1 MTHRLSPL
9 LLVLVWPAF
18 ACGAGSTPVEVWSSP
33 TIDRLEL
40 ADSHA
45 LQPVLNAWLTS
56 DCTGVI
62 ERSVALRGWISEAVA
77 DAFHP
82 AQGGP
87 PSAAQMRSALSE
99 YVYATPP
106 VVEIGE
112 HGFRFP
118 SWWTAVHAYCLV
130 DADRY
135 GEAGA
140 LYTDVLR
147 ERFSADAAWRLALV
161 EYWGGNAEE
170 ALALLEAWPAA
181 ADIPDGYSS
190 VIERMRD
197 RDEVP
202 FILDGHQ

>member
-1 MTHRLSPL
+1 MRSMTHRLSPL

-112 HGFRFP
+112 HGFRSVVLHMDCDDDRARHLYEDKFGFVP
-118 SWWTAVHAYCLV
+118 VTACELEYGPGYGRVMMRLV
-130 DADRY
+130 L
-135 GEAGA
+135 E
-140 LYTDVLR
+140 
-147 ERFSADAAWRLALV
+147 ERR
-161 EYWGGNAEE
+161 
-170 ALALLEAWPAA
+170 
-181 ADIPDGYSS
+181 
-190 VIERMRD
+190 
-197 RDEVP
+197 
-202 FILDGHQ
+202 